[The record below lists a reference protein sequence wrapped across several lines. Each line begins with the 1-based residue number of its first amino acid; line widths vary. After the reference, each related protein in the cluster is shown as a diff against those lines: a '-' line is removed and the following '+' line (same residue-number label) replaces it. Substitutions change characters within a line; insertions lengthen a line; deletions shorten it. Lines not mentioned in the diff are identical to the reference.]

1 VRLAYVEELPI
12 DQRAE
17 LAAIAR
23 EDEDPRVRRAAVAKL
38 MDPAA
43 LASVVSGDADEHVR
57 GKAAEMLRDIAL
69 EVFEGLAAGDAGAA
83 VDAIDD
89 PKALGHVAKTA
100 TSEEVARRALGR
112 VSDARTLGSIARH
125 AALEPVRGAALA
137 ALRDDADRDEIV
149 AVAMNGDFK
158 DTSLAALERVHD
170 RETLEAIA
178 SRARNKAAARRARA
192 VLRAAEEQDVAAAE
206 SARAASLAEQARQE
220 HVRIVGTLEAV
231 ASSTDLQSLEHAASQ
246 AAASWPS
253 IQEAND
259 PELTARF
266 TAASAFVQGRVAELR
281 ADREEADRQALAA
294 ADAARAQRQAEAAD
308 AAPAQGPDD
317 KEVERRRVR
326 LSELIGEAE
335 QAAANADLSAA
346 RRRLGLIHREWK
358 DLSAGIAIDAETLAR
373 FEAADAK
380 LASRDTDARDLEA
393 RARRETLARMH
404 NLLGRV
410 EPLAA
415 NADATL
421 KALDRALRDTRVALA
436 DIPPLP
442 SRQEYEQ
449 ILHRLKAAQAAL
461 QPRVA
466 ELREAEEWKQ
476 FANVT
481 IQERLIVQMEALKA
495 LEDPEKIAPA
505 IRDLQAQW
513 KTHADVPRAQADAL
527 WRRFKA
533 AHDELWSR
541 CESFF
546 AAQAQQRSAS
556 LAKKIA
562 LCERAEALATS
573 TDWIRTADAIKALQA
588 EWKTIGPASRGQEKA
603 VWERFRG
610 ACDRFFT
617 RRHED
622 LARRKAAW
630 AENLGKKEALIV
642 RAEALA
648 VSTDW
653 EATASELRRLQ
664 AEWKTIGPVKKSRSE
679 AIWQRFRAAC
689 DAFFTRY
696 AQRHDIA
703 RDERVAA
710 RQAIVAEL
718 EAFAPAAPDQSA
730 DVAAEAGDPPA
741 GLIETMRDIRR
752 RWSHE
757 LALRGVDRERAAE
770 LDRQFAS
777 AFGRVITRWPS
788 VFAHTDLDPDANRR
802 RMESLVTKVESLADS
817 FGASSAQAESAMSP
831 TTKLAAMLKEALAAN
846 TIGGKADEDS
856 RARAAQEE
864 VRQAQA
870 AWSRIGPV
878 PDDARR
884 ALSERFQRACAR
896 VAAASSKGGSRP
908 GARSTP
914 R

>member
-1 VRLAYVEELPI
+1 MRLAYVEELPI

-23 EDEDPRVRRAAVAKL
+23 EDEDPRVRRAAVGKL

-43 LASVVSGDADEHVR
+43 LAAVVSGDADEHVR
-57 GKAAEMLRDIAL
+57 AKAAEMLRDIAL
-69 EVFEGLAAGDAGAA
+69 DVFEGLSAGDAEAA

-89 PKALGHVAKTA
+89 PKALGHIAKAA

-112 VSDARTLGSIARH
+112 LSDARTLGSIARH
-125 AALEPVRGAALA
+125 ATLEPIRGAALA

-158 DTSLAALERVHD
+158 DTSLAALERLHD

-192 VLRAAEEQDVAAAE
+192 VLRAAEEQDAAAAE
-206 SARAASLAEQARQE
+206 SARAAGLAEQARQE
-220 HVRIVGTLEAV
+220 HVRIVGALESL

-266 TAASAFVQGRVAELR
+266 TAASAFVQGRVAELH
-281 ADREEADRQALAA
+281 AEREEADRAQALAA
-294 ADAARAQRQAEAAD
+294 AEVERAQRQAEASD
-308 AAPAQGPDD
+308 AAQERRPDD

-326 LSELIGEAE
+326 LSELTVEAE
-335 QAAANADLSAA
+335 QAAADADLSAA
-346 RRRLGLIHREWK
+346 RKRFGLIRREWK
-358 DLSAGIAIDAETLAR
+358 DLSAGMAIDAETVAR
-373 FEAADAK
+373 FEASDAK

-393 RARRETLARMH
+393 RARREALARMH

-546 AAQAQQRSAS
+546 AAQAQQRSAN
-556 LAKKIA
+556 LAKKTG

-588 EWKTIGPASRGQEKA
+588 EWKAIGPASRGQEKA

-648 VSTDW
+648 GSTEWD
-653 EATASELRRLQ
+653 ATASELRRLQ

-703 RDERVAA
+703 RDERVTA

-718 EAFAPAAPDQSA
+718 EALAPAAPDASA
-730 DVAAEAGDPPA
+730 DVAEAGDPPA

-757 LALRGVDRERAAE
+757 LALRGVDRERAAA

-817 FGASSAQAESAMSP
+817 FGTGSAQTEAAMSP

-864 VRQAQA
+864 MRQAQA

-896 VAAASSKGGSRP
+896 VAASSSKGGSRP